1 MRRSANKLCA
11 ETHYERYVKCLLG
24 IKFRE
29 LAAEPVSRCEESK
42 VISGNAFL
50 ENAYIMD
57 KNLISYIRYY
67 IRMRNIIIQIPNTC
81 FVQPFSHLVRKPRY
95 ANQKYSNMCCS

>member
-11 ETHYERYVKCLLG
+11 ETRYERYVKYLLG

-50 ENAYIMD
+50 EMR
-57 KNLISYIRYY
+57 ISWNRI
-67 IRMRNIIIQIPNTC
+67 
-81 FVQPFSHLVRKPRY
+81 
-95 ANQKYSNMCCS
+95 